1 MTMLPPSVQAHKR
14 GPSSHVCG
22 QVYLDLPG
30 SAQISLDMD
39 TKIWEAKFPDLLKRA
54 LPRQTPYLSP
64 KKFISIK
71 IAGCEADTQGYKTCY
86 FLWQTAKWFGS
97 YDFSTRP
104 ANTLIEMPFLM
115 SHQAHCEGHPLQEGG
130 LKLGDL
136 TLLA

>member
-1 MTMLPPSVQAHKR
+1 MCALSSSDNVFRLTVKCCCTEPHFYELIRSSAIVQNLGVSTQRSIIFCTFMTMLPPSVQAHKR

-64 KKFISIK
+64 KQFFMNKNS
-71 IAGCEADTQGYKTCY
+71 
-86 FLWQTAKWFGS
+86 
-97 YDFSTRP
+97 R
-104 ANTLIEMPFLM
+104 
-115 SHQAHCEGHPLQEGG
+115 LQS
-130 LKLGDL
+130 
-136 TLLA
+136 